1 MIDVRENCK
10 VVRDRVAQA
19 AMSVGRSPDDVAII
33 AVTKTRSAEEIDAVI
48 ESGFDQVGE
57 NRIQE
62 TQEKRGRVSGH
73 ARWHLV
79 GHLQTNKAKL
89 AVSLFDV
96 VQSVDS
102 LRIATA
108 LNTHA
113 GNAARELDVLVQ
125 INTSGASQ
133 QSGIPPDQ
141 AEEVIGQL
149 LSMSHLH
156 LRGLMTISA
165 NDADNATVRGCFAR
179 LRELRNRLLSAFGS
193 ADLKLEDLSMGMSGD
208 FELAIA
214 EGASMVRLGT
224 TIFGPRS

>member
-1 MIDVRENCK
+1 MVDLRENCK

-19 AMSVGRSPDDVAII
+19 AVEAGRTPEDVSVI
-33 AVTKTRSAEEIDAVI
+33 AVTKTRSPEEIDAVI
-48 ESGFDQVGE
+48 NGGFGDVGE

-62 TQEKRGRVSGH
+62 TKQKRGRVSGN

-79 GHLQTNKAKL
+79 GHLQTNKAKQ

-102 LRIATA
+102 LRVATA

-113 GNAARELDVLVQ
+113 GNTGRELDVLVQ

-133 QSGIPPDQ
+133 QSGMDPDQ
-141 AEEVIGQL
+141 TEETVGQL
-149 LSMSHLH
+149 LSMSHLR
-156 LRGLMTISA
+156 LRGLMTIGA
-165 NDADNATVRGCFAR
+165 FAAEETVIRGCFAR
-179 LRELRNRLLSAFGS
+179 LRELRNSLTAAFS
-193 ADLKLEDLSMGMSGD
+193 HTELKLEQLSMGMSGD

-214 EGASMVRLGT
+214 EGANMVRLGT

>member
-1 MIDVRENCK
+1 MVDLRENCK

-19 AMSVGRSPDDVAII
+19 AVKAGRTPQDVAVI
-33 AVTKTRSAEEIDAVI
+33 AVTKTRSPEEIDTVI
-48 ESGFDQVGE
+48 DGGFGDVGE

-62 TQEKRGRVSGH
+62 TKQKRGRVSGN

-79 GHLQTNKAKL
+79 GHLQTNKAKQ

-102 LRIATA
+102 LRVATA

-113 GNAARELDVLVQ
+113 GNAGRELDVLLQ

-133 QSGIPPDQ
+133 QSGMDPDQ
-141 AEEVIGQL
+141 TEETVGQL
-149 LSMSHLH
+149 LSMSHLR
-156 LRGLMTISA
+156 LRGLMTIGA
-165 NDADNATVRGCFAR
+165 FVAEETAIRGCFAR
-179 LRELRNRLLSAFGS
+179 LRELRNSLTTAFS
-193 ADLKLEDLSMGMSGD
+193 HTELKLEHLSMGMSGD

-214 EGASMVRLGT
+214 EGANMVRLGT